1 MKKVGNKNLKII
13 AATSMAIF
21 SLMTTFTAA
30 FAWFTATRERAN
42 DADNFVVRD
51 VQGVLKNIYF
61 HEFVSKTIDPN
72 TREAT
77 SFTFNSIYSGKI
89 SYDWQNKSASYSGN
103 TSVQLDTYSPLNSEH
118 PLLMVMELTEDHEAI
133 SDGDIVV
140 TAKTDVEGFLGARNN
155 TGAPVYN
162 LKGNGVY
169 QIVDDDYYF
178 ALSSVVDFYSCD
190 TASELYYK
198 NASAE
203 NANLINPTYNTSSL
217 WGRKSSIAAKAED
230 ENAIVP
236 DCCFTN
242 IDNSNDTSSFNQTP
256 TIYTSKEGTTIK
268 YVSIIIDYY
277 KDAVEYI
284 YSTYLGNSV
293 LEAEFGYI
301 LNYLCDWGL
310 EVL

>member
-42 DADNFVVRD
+42 EADNISVRD

-61 HEFVSKTIDPN
+61 HEFVSATYDPN
-72 TREAT
+72 THEAT
-77 SFTFNSIYSGKI
+77 SFTFNSLYAGKI
-89 SYDWQNKSASYSGN
+89 SYDWQHKTASYSGN
-103 TSVQLDTYSPLNSEH
+103 TSVELDQYSPLNPEH
-118 PLLMVMELTEDHEAI
+118 PLLMVMELTEDHVAI
-133 SDGDIVV
+133 ADGDIVV

-155 TGAPVYN
+155 IGAPVYN

-169 QIVDDDYYF
+169 DIVDDDYYF
-178 ALSSVVDFYSCD
+178 ALSSVVNFYSCD
-190 TASELYYK
+190 TPNELYYK
-198 NASAE
+198 NSSAE
-203 NANLINPTYNTSSL
+203 NANLINPTYSTSTL
-217 WGRKSSIAAKAED
+217 WGRDSSIAAKTAD

-236 DCCFTN
+236 DCSFTN
-242 IDNSNDTSSFNQTP
+242 INNADDTSTFNQTP
-256 TIYTSKEGTTIK
+256 TIYTSKEGSTIK

-277 KDAVEYI
+277 RDAVEYI
-284 YSTYLGNSV
+284 YSTYLGNAV
-293 LEAEFGYI
+293 LESEFGYI